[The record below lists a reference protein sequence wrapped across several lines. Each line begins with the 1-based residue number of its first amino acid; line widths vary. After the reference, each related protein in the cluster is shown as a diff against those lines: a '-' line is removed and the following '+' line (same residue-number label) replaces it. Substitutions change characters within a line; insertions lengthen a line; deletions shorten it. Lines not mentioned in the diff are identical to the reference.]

1 MHTRP
6 PFAFVAALTLTALTT
21 VGACS
26 NQGEGQVC
34 DASSDDCQSG
44 QQCLPQGA
52 LGYRCCPVPPAQ
64 PTTQICSPNHP
75 GVSDAN
81 APPVEGGAD
90 GGGSDAGPDTSSP
103 PDQGAPE
110 ASPDA
115 PGESSSATDAAD
127 GSEGAATGAEASDG
141 PTE

>member
-1 MHTRP
+1 MPTRP
-6 PFAFVAALTLTALTT
+6 AFAFVAALTLAALATA
-21 VGACS
+21 GACS

-34 DASSDDCQSG
+34 DASSDDCQPG
-44 QQCLPQGA
+44 LQCLPQGV
-52 LGYRCCPVPPAQ
+52 LGYRCCPPQGTQ

-81 APPVEGGAD
+81 VPPGEGG
-90 GGGSDAGPDTSSP
+90 GTEAGPDSP
-103 PDQGAPE
+103 SQADQSAAE

-115 PGESSSATDAAD
+115 PAESSSANDA
-127 GSEGAATGAEASDG
+127 SEAATGAEASDG